1 MFNLK
6 NFLIITNTYLFFSL
20 TDGAIRMIVLL
31 HFFHLGFSPLSLAF
45 LFLLYEL
52 VGVITNLVGG
62 WFASFYGIK
71 RMFTFGV
78 LLQIFGLL
86 FLSFY
91 SPSWEIYSSI
101 IWVMIAQGISGIA
114 KDISKTSS

>member
-6 NFLIITNTYLFFSL
+6 NFLIITNTYLFFTL

-31 HFFHLGFSPLSLAF
+31 HFFHLGFSPLTLAV
-45 LFLLYEL
+45 LFLLYEF

-62 WFASFYGIK
+62 WFASLYGIK
-71 RMFTFGV
+71 KMLIAGV
-78 LLQIFGLL
+78 FLQMFGLY

-91 SPSWEIYSSI
+91 SPTWGIYDSI
-101 IWVMIAQGISGIA
+101 VWIMIAQGISGIA
-114 KDISKTSS
+114 KDICKT